1 MRKMKKA
8 SSNLIMTGN
17 ARSSNRNSIHGG
29 VAVPG
34 SGQSSSGGSHRAGG
48 GRASVPNSVSA
59 GANLGSLDI
68 ESAGGVGIHGHH
80 PDSCSSVGND
90 SNDSLGSGQHSP
102 SPDMLVTLL
111 ILTFDVSNIRQH
123 KWTSSFS
130 PDSRG
135 SGVLRCCKFNSMI
148 IVCPILKG
156 SLR

>member
-8 SSNLIMTGN
+8 SSNLIMTGT

-29 VAVPG
+29 VAIGG

-68 ESAGGVGIHGHH
+68 ESAGVGIHGHH

-102 SPDMLVTLL
+102 SPDMLVSLL
-111 ILTFDVSNIRQH
+111 ILTFQSD
-123 KWTSSFS
+123 KWI
-130 PDSRG
+130 
-135 SGVLRCCKFNSMI
+135 VLYSVKT
-148 IVCPILKG
+148 
-156 SLR
+156 